1 MSYDV
6 VIVGGGIAGAFLAR
20 HLKLAKPQLS
30 VLVLES
36 SEKMSDLKVGE
47 STVEVA
53 AHYMVKRLN
62 LGTYLYQHHLPKNGL
77 RFFFD
82 SQEKNQRLDELSEI
96 GSDHFPFYPSFQL
109 ERAKLE
115 RDLALMNRAMGIDVE
130 LGAKATALTID
141 ASTKHAVTY
150 EQGGETKTVMC
161 RWICDASGRR
171 HFVPRSLGKKIHKE
185 TRLNTAAAWARYE
198 NVPGLDAFAGD
209 DPAWKKRVKYSSR
222 HLSTNHVMYDGYWI
236 WFIPL
241 AGDLMSVGAVY
252 DRDRFE
258 ARSLDQPRKQA
269 DFESFVKSHRACRDL
284 LEAGKGGAKLVDFQ
298 AYAHLPYFTDEFF
311 SAKDRWALTGEA
323 GAFTDPFYSPGS
335 DFIATANEF
344 IVSLVLAEMN
354 QGPNGDADLEARAA
368 AFNAFYKFKYEST
381 IRLYSKLYPVFG
393 SFEVFKLKF
402 LLDFNNY
409 YNTVFWP
416 FLADAITDVKW
427 IGEELRLADRVLKAQ
442 DAMASEIVRYAD
454 TLRARGEY
462 FAMNRG
468 KFHNGL
474 AGVAELE
481 KRLAMAFDNSFRRD
495 EVQRV
500 YGHVLAALFENILRE
515 PGLGSRKSVLAELNL
530 TSMFA
535 FKEVTDES
543 LGKLF
548 ARIGLRLAGEL
559 KKEFPDAGIDKVVIS
574 RSNGEPSFPSV
585 LSASGTRIEH
595 VELRARELWDAR
607 GSSLANLEI

>member
-82 SQEKNQRLDELSEI
+82 SEKKDQRLDELSEI

-115 RDLALMNRAMGIDVE
+115 RDLVEMNRANGIDVE
-130 LGAKATALTID
+130 LGAKATALAID
-141 ASTKHAVTY
+141 ASSKHAITY
-150 EQGGETKTVMC
+150 EQNGETKTVAC

-171 HFVPRSLGKKIHKE
+171 HFVARSLGKKIHKE

-198 NVPGLDAFAGD
+198 NVPGLDAFTSD
-209 DPAWKKRVKYSSR
+209 DPSWKKRVKYSSR

-252 DRDRFE
+252 DKDRFD
-258 ARSLDQPRKQA
+258 ALRLDQPRKQV
-269 DFESFVKSHRACRDL
+269 DFESFVKSHHACREL
-284 LEAGKGGAKLVDFQ
+284 LDAGNGGAKLVDFQ

-344 IVSLVLAEMN
+344 IVSLVLAET
-354 QGPNGDADLEARAA
+354 NGDADLESRAA

-416 FLADAITDVKW
+416 FLADAITDVRW

-442 DAMASEIVRYAD
+442 DAMANEIVRYAD

-500 YGHVLAALFENILRE
+500 YGHVLAKLFESILRE

-559 KKEFPDAGIDKVVIS
+559 KKEFPDAGIEKVVIS

-585 LSASGTRIEH
+585 LSASGMRIEH
-595 VELRARELWDAR
+595 VEPRARELWDAR